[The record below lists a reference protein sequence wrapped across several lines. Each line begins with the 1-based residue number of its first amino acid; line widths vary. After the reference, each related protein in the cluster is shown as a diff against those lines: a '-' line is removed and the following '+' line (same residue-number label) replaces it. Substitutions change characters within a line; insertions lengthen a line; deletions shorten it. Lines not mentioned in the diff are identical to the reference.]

1 MGNLSVID
9 IVQYYQE
16 VTARETCISF
26 WTSHD
31 MEFHVFVLFPLA
43 HER

>member
-1 MGNLSVID
+1 MENLPIIA

-26 WTSHD
+26 WTAQKN
-31 MEFHVFVLFPLA
+31 LGNLQY
-43 HER
+43 